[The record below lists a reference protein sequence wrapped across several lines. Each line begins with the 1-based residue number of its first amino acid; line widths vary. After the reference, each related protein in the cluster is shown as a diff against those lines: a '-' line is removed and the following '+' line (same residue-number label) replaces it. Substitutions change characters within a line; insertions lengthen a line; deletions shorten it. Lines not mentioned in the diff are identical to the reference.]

1 MRTFYDPGTILMVVQ
16 IASAGM
22 GLLSSFSAASAAKA
36 QGEQDALQREREA
49 IQEEVANAREQRD
62 LKVEKRR
69 KLARSRAAL
78 SAQGAELTGQ
88 NPISFLSLEAAAF
101 AMRSRRLA
109 EDSRLRAE
117 SLRSGATFARQQGQ
131 QESQQL
137 IFGGIAKAGIGVTS
151 VLSRR
156 TPTKTTP
163 KSGFQL

>member
-1 MRTFYDPGTILMVVQ
+1 MRTFYDPATILLVV
-16 IASAGM
+16 STGM
-22 GLLSSFSAASAAKA
+22 RLLSSFSAASAARA
-36 QGEQDALQREREA
+36 QGEQDARQRESEA

-88 NPISFLSLEAAAF
+88 NPVSFLSLEAAEF
-101 AMRSRRLA
+101 AIRARRLA

-117 SLRSGATFARQQGQ
+117 SLRSGAAFARQQGQ

-151 VLSRR
+151 ALSKRA
-156 TPTKTTP
+156 P
-163 KSGFQL
+163 KPGPQL